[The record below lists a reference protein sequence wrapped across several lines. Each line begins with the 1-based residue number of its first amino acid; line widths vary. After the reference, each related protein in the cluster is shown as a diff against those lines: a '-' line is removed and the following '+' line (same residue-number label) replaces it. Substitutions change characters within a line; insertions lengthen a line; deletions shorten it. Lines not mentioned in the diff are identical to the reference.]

1 MTKHSDMVSR
11 CVFCILGI
19 VVCITCLLLFG
30 VPEYHGLL
38 RKPAEP
44 TEQIA
49 PVTAQTPE
57 AVPEHAAETPEPAA
71 ETPEPAYI
79 HPLAEALFDLTNQER
94 IDAGLNALAYA
105 YELQEAADARAYE
118 SSVQFSHT
126 RPNGKSCHS
135 VVDQYDYYVTGENL
149 LKADAPL
156 AVPEVMMSKWMLSDG
171 HRENILLPDFTRLAI
186 GIYEK
191 KGVVY
196 AAQIFLG

>member
-1 MTKHSDMVSR
+1 MIVFRESGHDVS
-11 CVFCILGI
+11 LYH
-19 VVCITCLLLFG
+19 
-30 VPEYHGLL
+30 PE
-38 RKPAEP
+38 EQ
-44 TEQIA
+44 TEQATQEAEISPA
-49 PVTAQTPE
+49 QEPVQTQTP
-57 AVPEHAAETPEPAA
+57 ATPELP
-71 ETPEPAYI
+71 YV
-79 HPLAEALFDLTNQER
+79 HPLAAELFDLTNQER
-94 IDAGLNALAYA
+94 IDAGLNTLTYA
-105 YELQEAADARAYE
+105 YDLQEAADARAYE
-118 SSVQFSHT
+118 CSVQFSHT

-156 AVPEVMMSKWMLSDG
+156 AVPEVMMSKWMLSEG